1 MWSIFEYEND
11 FITTTKEKIDDISY
25 LVFNPKEYNGLLLTV
40 IYYIDGI

>member
-25 LVFNPKEYNGLLLTV
+25 LVFTPKGYDGLLPTV
-40 IYYIDGI
+40 I